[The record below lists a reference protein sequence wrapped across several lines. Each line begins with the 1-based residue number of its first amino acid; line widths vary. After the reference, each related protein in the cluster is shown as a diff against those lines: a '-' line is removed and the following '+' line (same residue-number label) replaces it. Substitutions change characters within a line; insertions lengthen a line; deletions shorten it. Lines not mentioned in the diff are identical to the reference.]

1 MADRSVPASASNGAD
16 PGLGAGAA
24 APSLNDN
31 DNDNNDLQSKIK
43 MMNMFTNQSIIP
55 RLAGH
60 SLAGKAITLP
70 PAPRRRSPTLSR
82 RELRRLIADMVD

>member
-1 MADRSVPASASNGAD
+1 MAGRSVPASASNGAD

-24 APSLNDN
+24 APTLNDN

-43 MMNMFTNQSIIP
+43 MMTMFTNQSIIP
-55 RLAGH
+55 RLAGL